1 MTKLITCQH
10 VAQMVE
16 FLSLE
21 VIIKELAV
29 LIEQD
34 MCNWNEFEKVT
45 RPAFQSNSGVI
56 ELMPISNSQY
66 FACKT
71 VNGHPRNSKN
81 GKMCVVATG
90 QLNNIHDG
98 YPVMIAEM
106 TILTALRT
114 AVTSAIATKYL
125 ASRHESITIIGC
137 GAQSEFLISA
147 HLALFDVEVVY
158 YYDTDSYAMN
168 KFNHNLQDSGPI
180 LMPLRNASDSIF
192 DSDIIITCIAEKSKV
207 KLFDPRLVKPGTHIN
222 AIGGDCPG
230 KTELDPNL
238 LNRSKVVVEYI
249 PQTLVEGEIQ
259 NYIGPVDEI
268 VAAELWEVITG
279 NKIVRTSPEDIT
291 LFDGVGFALE
301 DYTILNYIH
310 HLSDRLGV
318 YDKIEIIPDSITN
331 PKNLF
336 GYMKGNSTKQSI

>member
-16 FLSLE
+16 FLTLD
-21 VIIKELAV
+21 VFIKELVAQ
-29 LIEQD
+29 LEAD
-34 MCNWNEFEKVT
+34 MSNWDKFDKVS
-45 RPAFQSNSGVI
+45 RPAFHSYNGVI

-71 VNGHPRNSKN
+71 VNGHPINSKN

-90 QLNNIHDG
+90 QLNSIHDG
-98 YPVMIAEM
+98 YPVMISEM
-106 TILTALRT
+106 TLLTALRT
-114 AVTSAIATKYL
+114 AATAAIASKYL
-125 ASRHESITIIGC
+125 SSKHESITIIGC
-137 GAQSEFLISA
+137 GSQSEFLIAA

-158 YYDTDSYAMN
+158 YYDTDPYAMN
-168 KFNHNLQDSGPI
+168 KFNHNLENTGVI

-207 KLFDPRLVKPGTHIN
+207 HLFDPRLVKPGTHIN

-230 KTELDPNL
+230 KTELDPKL
-238 LNRSKVVVEYI
+238 LNRSKVVVEYT
-249 PQTLVEGEIQ
+249 PQTLIEGEIQ
-259 NYIGPVDEI
+259 NYVGPVEDVVI
-268 VAAELWEVITG
+268 AELWEVISGKKT
-279 NKIVRTSPEDIT
+279 VRTSEEDIT
-291 LFDGVGFALE
+291 LFDAVGFAIE

-318 YDKIEIIPDSITN
+318 YDKVEMIPESITN

-336 GYMKGNSTKQSI
+336 GFMKGSSIN